1 MRRGFFLHKSPSG
14 IFSAC
19 TRQECGQNRSA
30 DLSRARGYLNLK
42 PAPGVLL
49 GIHGGGVLPCSL
61 NPDPLSDK
69 KMLQSTPDNSN
80 IQVKSKKVRVIGSLK
95 QITGSKEMSKWM
107 GRKGN

>member
-1 MRRGFFLHKSPSG
+1 M
-14 IFSAC
+14 
-19 TRQECGQNRSA
+19 
-30 DLSRARGYLNLK
+30 NLK

-69 KMLQSTPDNSN
+69 KSTPDNSN
-80 IQVKSKKVRVIGSLK
+80 IQGKSKKVRVIRSLK